1 MKKLFYI
8 MLLSLASSLAISA
21 CTTEEVNPIAKPKS
35 NEGGSND
42 PM

>member
-8 MLLSLASSLAISA
+8 LLLSLASSIAFTA
-21 CTTEEVNPIAKPKS
+21 CTDEDVKPAKPIS
-35 NEGGSND
+35 GGGGSTD

>member
-8 MLLSLASSLAISA
+8 LLLSLASSLAITA
-21 CTTEEVNPIAKPKS
+21 CTDEDVKPAKPVGGT
-35 NEGGSND
+35 GGSND

>member
-8 MLLSLASSLAISA
+8 LLLSLASSFAITA
-21 CTTEEVNPIAKPKS
+21 CTDEDVKPTKPIS
-35 NEGGSND
+35 GGGGGSTD

>member
-21 CTTEEVNPIAKPKS
+21 CTTEEVNPVKPKS
-35 NEGGSND
+35 NQGGSND

>member
-8 MLLSLASSLAISA
+8 MLLTLASSLAITA
-21 CTTEEVNPIAKPKS
+21 CADEDVKPAKPVS
-35 NEGGSND
+35 GSGGGSQD